1 MSEAGLLGSRIVIDN
16 MQEFWVFGYGSL
28 MWRPGFPYV
37 KRTSAQV
44 YGLHRA
50 LCVYSHV
57 HRGTAERPG
66 LVLGLDRGGS
76 CHGIGFQIAPEN
88 KDETIAYLRGREQ
101 VTMVYKEVM
110 RPMVVDD
117 DGTRRSVEALFYIA
131 DRDHLQYAGRLS
143 LDEQVRLVRQGVGVS
158 GKNPEYLDNTV
169 DHLMQMGVRDRF
181 LEKVSQMARTP

>member
-1 MSEAGLLGSRIVIDN
+1 MSGTGSLVSGIVIDN

-28 MWRPGFPYV
+28 MWRPGFPYE
-37 KRTSAQV
+37 KRNPAQV

-76 CHGIGFQIAPEN
+76 CHGIGFQVAPEN

-110 RPMVVDD
+110 RPMVVTD
-117 DGTRRSVEALFYIA
+117 DGTPRSVEALFYIA
-131 DRDHLQYAGRLS
+131 DRDHHQYAGRLK
-143 LDEQVRLVRQGVGVS
+143 LDEQVRLVRQGIGVS
-158 GKNPEYLDNTV
+158 GKNPEYLDNTIEQLV
-169 DHLMQMGVRDRF
+169 KMGVRDRF
-181 LEKVSQMARTP
+181 LEKVNHMARAD